1 MNIIYKA
8 YKMEY
13 DEKVV
18 KRRMY
23 SVYKILVVK

>member
-18 KRRMY
+18 
-23 SVYKILVVK
+23 SAECILYIKFSS